1 LYPVFFLLFCF
12 LRAQT
17 LLDQYRKKS
26 QLYRT
31 NVVFVQLGDDFRY
44 TTMEEAK
51 KQFENYDRLFTYM
64 NQQIDWNVDVRFIS
78 FFFFSIE
85 LDISYSIKVY

>member
-1 LYPVFFLLFCF
+1 MYPVFFLLFCF